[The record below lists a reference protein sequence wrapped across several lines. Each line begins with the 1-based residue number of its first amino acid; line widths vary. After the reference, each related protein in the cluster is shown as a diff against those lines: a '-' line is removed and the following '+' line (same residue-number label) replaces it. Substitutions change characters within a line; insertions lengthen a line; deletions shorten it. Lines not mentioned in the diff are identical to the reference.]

1 MLKFYRF
8 EVKFVN
14 DLSVLEGFEELASGT
29 VSTTLSGGAP
39 VTCSTALSSH
49 TTHLQ
54 LELHHN

>member
-8 EVKFVN
+8 EVQFVT
-14 DLSVLEGFEELASGT
+14 DLSFLEGFEELADWT
-29 VSTTLSGGAP
+29 VSTTLSGAP